1 MRLFKVVKDSIDVF
15 VIEIAR
21 IKIAIQVIRQIENNP
36 HNHIYMPSHGSTL
49 TNKSNTSLDN
59 IAL

>member
-36 HNHIYMPSHGSTL
+36 HNHIYAFTWFYI
-49 TNKSNTSLDN
+49 NEQK
-59 IAL
+59 